1 MGALAMWIK
10 SSTDGNRAR
19 YSSFLLQILTTLGNT
34 VDSRKTHNKRIDG
47 PSLEKKR
54 EMNQMTNEQDPLFHV
69 DIHKASFG
77 NKIHTALGSHSYQ
90 NFIQHNSWIIC
101 NRKRGHQ

>member
-10 SSTDGNRAR
+10 SSADINRAR
-19 YSSFLLQILTTLGNT
+19 YSSFLLQILTTPGNT

-54 EMNQMTNEQDPLFHV
+54 EMIQMNNEPDPLFHV
-69 DIHKASFG
+69 GIHKASFG
-77 NKIHTALGSHSYQ
+77 NKIHTDLGSHSYQ